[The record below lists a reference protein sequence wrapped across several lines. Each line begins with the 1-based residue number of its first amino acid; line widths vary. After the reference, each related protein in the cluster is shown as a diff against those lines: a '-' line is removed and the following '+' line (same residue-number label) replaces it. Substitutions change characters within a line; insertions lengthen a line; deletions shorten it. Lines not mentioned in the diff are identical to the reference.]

1 MVALRVQL
9 ELIVDAKGM
18 GKVESYNRS
27 LFAVRKEKS
36 DEIGEVD

>member
-27 LFAVRKEKS
+27 LFAVRKDCDQK
-36 DEIGEVD
+36 IKGT